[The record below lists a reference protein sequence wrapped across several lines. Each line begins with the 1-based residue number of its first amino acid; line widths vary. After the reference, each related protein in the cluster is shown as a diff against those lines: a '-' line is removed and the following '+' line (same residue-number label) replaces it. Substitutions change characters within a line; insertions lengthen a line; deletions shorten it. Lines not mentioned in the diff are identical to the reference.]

1 VYPNLDELRFCVEAA
16 KGRRP
21 GTLLLRNARLVNV
34 LSGEIYSTDI
44 LIAGRWIAALGE
56 GYTADHYVDLNGAF
70 VTPGLIDGHLHL
82 ESSLVE
88 PREYARAVVPRGVT
102 AAVCDP
108 HEIANVLGM
117 TGIDYIL
124 KATEFLPMDL
134 FLTASSCVP
143 STTLETSGA
152 SIELS
157 EINLLLAN
165 PRVVGVAELMNFP
178 GIISGDTLELQKAL
192 LAGNHRKVVDGHAPL
207 VRGRDLNAYLAT
219 GISSDH
225 ESSDPAEA
233 QEKLRLGA
241 TLMIRESTGARNLAA
256 LLPLVRPE
264 NAHQICWVTDDR
276 EPADLLDEGGVDCL
290 VRRAIQSGL
299 APLLAVRIGSLN
311 TARHFRLDRRGAVA
325 PGYLADLVVLS
336 SLDGFRADMVYKS
349 GQLVAQQGHLIDD
362 PPRYSDPRVLQTV
375 KLPTLTVESFALP
388 PHSGQVRVIELVP
401 GEILT
406 RQTSESFTGQDADP
420 RRDLAKLAVVERHGR
435 TGTIGIGL
443 VRGFGL
449 QYGALAS
456 TVGHD
461 AHNLVIAG
469 VNDADMLLAAQT
481 LAASG
486 GGFCVTAEG
495 QVLASLP
502 LPIAGLMSDQPIGQV
517 RAGMDALATAA
528 QALGVTL
535 PGLFTTLSFLALP
548 VIPELKLTDL
558 GLVETGPNGLRLV
571 ELRSG
576 GEP

>member
-1 VYPNLDELRFCVEAA
+1 MHPNLDELRFCVDAA
-16 KGRRP
+16 TGRRP
-21 GTLLLRNARLVNV
+21 GTLLLRNALLLNI
-34 LSGEIYSTDI
+34 LSGETYPTDI
-44 LIAGRWIAALGE
+44 LMAGPWIAALGE
-56 GYTADHYVDLNGAF
+56 GYTADQYIDLNGAY
-70 VTPGLIDGHLHL
+70 VTPGLIDGHFHL

-88 PREYARAVVPRGVT
+88 PREYARTVVPRGVT

-117 TGIDYIL
+117 TGIEYIL
-124 KATEFLPMDL
+124 KATASLPIDI

-152 SIELS
+152 TLGLS
-157 EINLLLAN
+157 EINALLAN
-165 PRVVGVAELMNFP
+165 PRVVGVAELMNYP
-178 GIISGDTLELQKAL
+178 GITSGDPIELKKAL
-192 LAGNHRKVVDGHAPL
+192 LAGAHRKVADGHAPL
-207 VRGRDLNAYLAT
+207 VRGRALNAYLAT

-233 QEKLRLGA
+233 QEKLRLGL
-241 TLMIRESTGARNLAA
+241 TLMIRESTAARNLAA

-276 EPADLLDEGGVDCL
+276 DPADLLDEGGVDCL
-290 VRRAIQSGL
+290 VRRSIQSGL
-299 APLLAVRIGSLN
+299 DPLLAVRLGSLN
-311 TARHFRLDRRGAVA
+311 AARHFRLDRRGAVA
-325 PGYLADLVVLS
+325 PGYLADLIVLS
-336 SLDGFRADMVYKS
+336 SLEQFAADMVFKS
-349 GQLVAQQGHLIDD
+349 GRLVAREGHLVEDL
-362 PPRYSDPRVLQTV
+362 PRYFDPAVLQTV
-375 KLPTLTVESFALP
+375 KLPPLTIESFALP
-388 PHSGQVRVIELVP
+388 PHQGQVRVIELIP

-406 RQTSESFTGQDADP
+406 RQCIESFTGQDADP
-420 RRDLAKLAVVERHGR
+420 GRDIAKLAVVERHGR
-435 TGTIGIGL
+435 AGSIGIGL

-449 QYGALAS
+449 QHGALAS

-486 GGFCVTAEG
+486 GGFCVTADG

-528 QALGVTL
+528 KALGVTL
-535 PGLFTTLSFLALP
+535 PGLFMTLSFLALP
-548 VIPELKLTDL
+548 VIPELKLTDH
-558 GLVETGPNGLRLV
+558 GLVETGSDGLRLV
-571 ELRSG
+571 ELQSG
-576 GEP
+576 GTQ